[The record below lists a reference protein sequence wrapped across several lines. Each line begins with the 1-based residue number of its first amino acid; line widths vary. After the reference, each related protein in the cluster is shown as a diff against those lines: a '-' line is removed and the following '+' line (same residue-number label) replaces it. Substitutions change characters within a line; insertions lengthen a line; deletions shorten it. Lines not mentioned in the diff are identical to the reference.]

1 MHSYANL
8 YQYEEDSD
16 GETIE
21 PQAKRMKPT
30 PLDQAQLMELSKC
43 TVPEF
48 PSGWMA
54 RIEYGNASYN
64 LDSDILRPVPVPK
77 DDKAKDDKFVALP
90 AFNWD
95 NIPTVSTRH
104 LALQSLDQA
113 FVRCLVKKT
122 TMREFLEC

>member
-8 YQYEEDSD
+8 YQYEEDGD

-77 DDKAKDDKFVALP
+77 DDKAKDDNFVALP
-90 AFNWD
+90 AFNWYD
-95 NIPTVSTRH
+95 IPTVSTII
-104 LALQSLDQA
+104 
-113 FVRCLVKKT
+113 K
-122 TMREFLEC
+122 